1 MCHLPNVAVGLD
13 KASAMIHVLFQYD
26 RQGGTFSIIDCSM
39 GDCRDS
45 CLTKGERESA
55 CRANADFAAR
65 VLRQNA
71 SLNKPCVVGKASRK
85 FHEFYGFML
94 FP

>member
-1 MCHLPNVAVGLD
+1 MWQWVWIRRQRSSSFCFN
-13 KASAMIHVLFQYD
+13 MID
-26 RQGGTFSIIDCSM
+26 RSTFSITDCST

-85 FHEFYGFML
+85 FHEFYCFML
-94 FP
+94 FPWIVSV

>member
-13 KASAMIHVLFQYD
+13 KASAMILVLYQYD
-26 RQGGTFSIIDCSM
+26 RQGHLLHHKLQHG
-39 GDCRDS
+39 G
-45 CLTKGERESA
+45 LQGLVLHKGREGVSVQ

-85 FHEFYGFML
+85 L
-94 FP
+94 